1 MLDLLIIGGSA
12 AGCNAAI
19 YAARRKLNFEMITS
33 DVGGEVAMSGVVQNW
48 LGELAINGFALS
60 QKFANHVRSYDVKI
74 DEGWWVE
81 KIIQEKRHHTVVAK
95 NGAGEEKKWETKT
108 VIIAT
113 GIHPRKLDVPGE
125 KEFDRKGVTYCS
137 VCDGP
142 LYKNKVTV
150 TIGAGNSALESALMM
165 SGIAKKA
172 YLLTKYTDTIE
183 NKGGFPKG
191 ENIIADKVKAR
202 KNLEI
207 IYGAITTEIVGDKR
221 VTGLKYKDN
230 DGKKQTITVD
240 GVMVH
245 VGMVPNSLLIDCE
258 KDKLGQIIVNEKCQT
273 SIPGIYAA
281 GDVTNVPFKQIGIA
295 AGQGIISSLAA
306 IEYVNRWRE

>member
-207 IYGAITTEIVGDKR
+207 IYGTI
-221 VTGLKYKDN
+221 
-230 DGKKQTITVD
+230 KKQTITVD

>member
-19 YAARRKLNFEMITS
+19 YAARRKLNFEMIS
-33 DVGGEVAMSGVVQNW
+33 SNVGGEVAMSGVVQNW
-48 LGELAINGFALS
+48 LGEPAINGFALS

-81 KIIQEKRHHTVVAK
+81 KIIHEKRHHVVVAK
-95 NGAGEEKKWETKT
+95 NGAGEEKKWEAKT

-142 LYKNKVTV
+142 LYKNKITVTV
-150 TIGAGNSALESALMM
+150 GAGNSALESALMM

-172 YLLTKYTDTIE
+172 YLLTKYTDTVE

-191 ENIIADKVKAR
+191 ENVIIDKVKDR

-207 IYGAITTEIVGDKR
+207 IYGAVTTEITGNGR
-221 VTGLKYKDN
+221 VTGLKYKDAEGN
-230 DGKKQTITVD
+230 KQVITVD

-245 VGMVPNSLLIDCE
+245 VGMVPNSQLVDCE
-258 KDKLGQIIVNEKCQT
+258 KDKMGQIIVDAKCQT

-306 IEYVNRWRE
+306 IEYINRWKE

>member
-19 YAARRKLNFEMITS
+19 YATRRKLNFEMITS
-33 DVGGEVAMSGVVQNW
+33 NIGGEVAMSGVVQNW
-48 LGELAINGFALS
+48 LGEPAINGFALS
-60 QKFANHVRSYDVKI
+60 QKFVNHVKSYDVKI
-74 DEGWWVE
+74 DEGWWVD
-81 KIIQEKRHHTVVAK
+81 KIIHEKKHHVVFAK

-113 GIHPRKLDVPGE
+113 GIRPRKLNVPGE

-150 TIGAGNSALESALMM
+150 TVGAGNSALESALMM

-172 YLLTKYTDTIE
+172 YLLTKYTDTVE

-191 ENIIADKVKAR
+191 ENVIADKVKAR

-207 IYGAITTEIVGDKR
+207 IYGAVTKEIIGDNR
-221 VTGLKYKDN
+221 VTGLKYIDAE
-230 DGKKQTITVD
+230 GKKQTVAVD

-245 VGMVPNSLLIDCE
+245 VGMVPNSQLVDCE
-258 KDKLGQIIVNEKCQT
+258 KDKMGQIIVDAKCQT

-295 AGQGIISSLAA
+295 AGQGIIASLAA
-306 IEYVNRWRE
+306 IEYVNRWKE